1 MITKFNISSTVRLTS
16 GYTMPLLGFG
26 VFRCN
31 DTKASVM
38 EALKAGYRHVDSA
51 QVYRNEA
58 EVAEAIRASGVPRED
73 VFVTTK
79 CVSKTHGYESTLKGV
94 SESLKRMAFDYV
106 DLFLIHDPLSGTD
119 RRLATYKALLEAK
132 AAGKIRSVGVSNYN
146 VHHIEEIKKAGYE
159 MPCVNQIELHPFLQQ
174 TEIVKYCNENNIVVQ
189 AYSPLIK
196 GNIDNPTI
204 AALATKYNRDPAHI
218 LLRWSLQKGFVPLP
232 KSSTPSRIHSN
243 ANLYDF
249 ELTED
254 DIKKLDALDRG
265 KAGAISWNPV
275 DSP

>member
-1 MITKFNISSTVRLTS
+1 
-16 GYTMPLLGFG
+16 
-26 VFRCN
+26 
-31 DTKASVM
+31 
-38 EALKAGYRHVDSA
+38 
-51 QVYRNEA
+51 
-58 EVAEAIRASGVPRED
+58 VAEAVRASGVPRGD

-79 CVSKTHGYESTLKGV
+79 CASNTQGYKSTLRGV
-94 SESLKRMAFDYV
+94 NESLARMKFDYI

-146 VHHIEEIKKAGYE
+146 VHHIEEIKNAGYE
-159 MPCVNQIELHPFLQQ
+159 MPCVNQIELHPFCQH
-174 TEIVKYCNENNIVVQ
+174 TEIVKYCNKNNIVVQ
-189 AYSPLIK
+189 AYCPIIR
-196 GNIDNPTI
+196 GNMDHPTI
-204 AALATKYNRDPAHI
+204 TALATKYNRDPAHI

-254 DIKKLDALDRG
+254 EIQTLDALDRG
-265 KAGAISWNPV
+265 KACAIDWNPV
-275 DSP
+275 DAP